1 MPRVRK
7 RIRDTEKK
15 EIEPVLT
22 SVSPEDA
29 INLHK
34 TNDIR
39 HILET
44 LIGESVSKTLIS
56 DIFNMLFLPVP
67 MLRKDYP
74 KEDDDHYQAMQSLL
88 SELSKIELREK
99 TVSSVENST
108 ASAVKIIAD
117 LINSMKQMDKNGSS
131 GQNQEETSTPLLDKW
146 LDGKNGKADQLKQ
159 MLQQSTPGNA
169 ESDTDS
175 WHQYQINE
183 AARKAARS
191 AEQSGEGLDELMGR
205 MESQGHAQEKHVE
218 YV

>member
-56 DIFNMLFLPVP
+56 DIFNMLFLCMTLTLHPSHK
-67 MLRKDYP
+67 L
-74 KEDDDHYQAMQSLL
+74 
-88 SELSKIELREK
+88 
-99 TVSSVENST
+99 
-108 ASAVKIIAD
+108 VK
-117 LINSMKQMDKNGSS
+117 
-131 GQNQEETSTPLLDKW
+131 PL
-146 LDGKNGKADQLKQ
+146 
-159 MLQQSTPGNA
+159 P
-169 ESDTDS
+169 
-175 WHQYQINE
+175 
-183 AARKAARS
+183 
-191 AEQSGEGLDELMGR
+191 
-205 MESQGHAQEKHVE
+205 
-218 YV
+218 